1 MIETPIVN
9 FPCSPLYRTG
19 TRLSTPKYYSESTIY
34 IKPLLCETSYQ
45 EEIPM
50 ALEYTELSVRFPTAL
65 MPDLTNLAAEAEIPV
80 ADFVSESAQV
90 MVASR
95 RLASI
100 RAPEPPNPPEVNDAE
115 EEATYLDD

>member
-1 MIETPIVN
+1 
-9 FPCSPLYRTG
+9 
-19 TRLSTPKYYSESTIY
+19 
-34 IKPLLCETSYQ
+34 
-45 EEIPM
+45 M